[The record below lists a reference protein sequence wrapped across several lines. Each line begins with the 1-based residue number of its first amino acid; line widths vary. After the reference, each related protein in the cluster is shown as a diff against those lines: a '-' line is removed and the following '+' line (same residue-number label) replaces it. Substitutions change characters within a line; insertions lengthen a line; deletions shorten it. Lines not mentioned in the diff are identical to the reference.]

1 MNKKLYRD
9 EYHKVIGG
17 VCSGL
22 AEYFEMD
29 VTIVRLLFAFT
40 FFIMGVGFGTYIILW
55 IVLPRKNYMYNNFYN
70 PTVDYTVPPQ
80 QAEGQNTQPGTNFG
94 SGQFGGNPFA
104 GNPNRGFAYNNNP
117 FTASPADLQPKPQSK
132 AGIIVGAVL
141 IVIGAFILIDNFDL
155 FPDFDFDRLWP
166 VILVVVGGILISS
179 ATKKQPWEKENWHT
193 ADAHTANPTTDNP
206 PAAATAADEPG
217 TTV

>member
-22 AEYFEMD
+22 AQYFDMD

-40 FFIMGVGFGTYIILW
+40 FFVMGAGLGTYIILW
-55 IVLPRKNYMYNNFYN
+55 IVLPRKGYPYNTTFNN

-80 QAEGQNTQPGTNFG
+80 QPGSQFG
-94 SGQFGGNPFA
+94 SPQQQANPFGGGTFGGSPYGSDPV
-104 GNPNRGFAYNNNP
+104 GNFV
-117 FTASPADLQPKPQSK
+117 PKQRSH
-132 AGIIVGAVL
+132 AGIIVGMVL
-141 IVIGAFILIDNFDL
+141 IFIGGAILIDEYDL
-155 FPDFDFDRLWP
+155 IPDFDFFRLWP
-166 VILVVVGGILISS
+166 AVLVLVGAALIASGQRNHIWPHNDW
-179 ATKKQPWEKENWHT
+179 KKDDDKNTPE
-193 ADAHTANPTTDNP
+193 
-206 PAAATAADEPG
+206 ADET